1 MVSKA
6 QKVRLGV
13 FLLIGFVFFTILIIL
28 IAGNKMM
35 EKRDYYRIRYDN
47 TSVSGLQIGGHVMYN
62 GIKVGRIEGIQ
73 IDKKDISSVI
83 IDLSVLKDTPI
94 KSDTEA
100 TLVVVGIT
108 GLKQIELT
116 GGTNEAEN
124 IQPGA
129 YIKAGK
135 SLFDNIGDKAEL
147 IADKVDRVLENIID
161 ITNKENQKNL
171 QETLANLSA
180 ISKEIKQPINN
191 SMNNIETLTFELSQ
205 SLMQAN
211 QILEQINTIV
221 QSGKINN
228 IVDNLEQTSSNLA
241 NIDTKKLEKEF
252 LQISEKLSETANK
265 ANILMSR
272 IDALVQ
278 KNAPDINSS
287 VESLRETL
295 DNLNELSRQ
304 IADDPSLLMP
314 FGSRRQANP

>member
-100 TLVVVGIT
+100 TLVVAGIT

>member
-1 MVSKA
+1 
-6 QKVRLGV
+6 
-13 FLLIGFVFFTILIIL
+13 I
-28 IAGNKMM
+28 
-35 EKRDYYRIRYDN
+35 
-47 TSVSGLQIGGHVMYN
+47 
-62 GIKVGRIEGIQ
+62 
-73 IDKKDISSVI
+73 
-83 IDLSVLKDTPI
+83 
-94 KSDTEA
+94 
-100 TLVVVGIT
+100 
-108 GLKQIELT
+108 
-116 GGTNEAEN
+116 
-124 IQPGA
+124 
-129 YIKAGK
+129 
-135 SLFDNIGDKAEL
+135 FDNIGDKAEL